1 MRLASF
7 MHFLSFY
14 LRRELRQAI
23 EVAVL
28 GPELDPAHHD
38 GVRLPSEFE
47 AEERAHASASQELLH
62 VVHGRQVL
70 GKVLTADRPLPVAG
84 SSAQGRLPAGEAG
97 RWDESRNESC
107 KEPAQ

>member
-1 MRLASF
+1 M
-7 MHFLSFY
+7 
-14 LRRELRQAI
+14 
-23 EVAVL
+23 L

-38 GVRLPSEFE
+38 GVLLPSEFE

-84 SSAQGRLPAGEAG
+84 ASVQGRLPVGEAG
-97 RWDESRNESC
+97 RWEASRNESC
-107 KEPAQ
+107 TSMRSEPFWI